1 VPIEK
6 FYQFENLFLCKTHS
20 IEGKDD
26 KKSSPIK
33 KLRKMAGE
41 KLSTTGLWKSLLMES
56 ITLSRRKTIHFV
68 SKLISIPTKNITEEF
83 LGHSQPFHSV

>member
-26 KKSSPIK
+26 KK
-33 KLRKMAGE
+33 
-41 KLSTTGLWKSLLMES
+41 
-56 ITLSRRKTIHFV
+56 RKTIHFV